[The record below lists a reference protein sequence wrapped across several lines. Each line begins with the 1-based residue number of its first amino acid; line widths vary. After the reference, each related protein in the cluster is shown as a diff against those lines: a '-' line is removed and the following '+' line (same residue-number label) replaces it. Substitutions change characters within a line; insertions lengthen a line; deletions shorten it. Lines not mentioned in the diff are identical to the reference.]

1 MKERFL
7 QNSVSTG
14 MSLKEDPIS
23 FAVSALKVQQPIGE
37 FFVGVLDSKRL
48 CEITHF
54 DVRRILREREFETYL
69 GIQRPLNE
77 KRVKEIQQYV
87 QTVDACFPTAVIL
100 SVNANCAKY
109 DEENRILTLANY
121 EDPEDPERSIFYR
134 QIAKVIDGQH
144 RIEGLKNYNGPSFEV
159 NVSIF
164 VEIDVAEE
172 AYIFSTVNLAQT
184 KVNKSLAYDLFDL
197 ARSRSP
203 QKLCH
208 NIAVALD
215 QDEKGPFYHRIKRLG
230 VATEGRFNEMLTQ
243 ATFVEALIG
252 YISLNPVHDRD
263 LYIRGKVP
271 VKAGAQESRLLI
283 FRNMMIDKQDM
294 QIADVLWNYFDAVRS
309 KWPTAWSS
317 TGYGLILNRTNGFR
331 ALMKFLRPAYLYLVR
346 PGEVPKRAQFDKVF
360 QRIQM
365 NDDEFTTDN
374 FKPGTSGEVALYN
387 ALKTR
392 SGI

>member
-1 MKERFL
+1 
-7 QNSVSTG
+7 
-14 MSLKEDPIS
+14 MSLKDDPNVREDPKS
-23 FAVSALKVQQPIGE
+23 FSIPVLKLRQPIGE

-48 CEITHF
+48 CEITYF

-77 KRVKEIQQYV
+77 KRVVEIQQFV

-100 SVNANCAKY
+100 SVSANCAKY
-109 DEENRILTLANY
+109 DEEHQLLTLSNY
-121 EDPEDPERSIFYR
+121 QDPEDPEKKIFYR
-134 QIAKVIDGQH
+134 EIARVIDGQH
-144 RIEGLKNYNGPSFEV
+144 RIEGLKNYDGPSFDV

-172 AYIFSTVNLAQT
+172 GYIFSTVNLAQT

-215 QDEKGPFYHRIKRLG
+215 IDSKSPFYQRIKRLG

-243 ATFVEALIG
+243 ATFVEALMN
-252 YISLNPVHDRD
+252 YMSLNPVSDRD
-263 LYIRGKVP
+263 VYVRGRVP
-271 VKAGAQESRLLI
+271 IKAGASDLKRLI
-283 FRNMMIDKQDM
+283 FRNMMIDKRDL
-294 QIADVLWNYFDAVRS
+294 QIADVIWNYFDSVRS
-309 KWPTAWSS
+309 KWPNAWNAMGS
-317 TGYGLILNRTNGFR
+317 GLILNKTNGFR
-331 ALMKFLRPAYLYLVR
+331 ALMRFLRPAYLYLVG
-346 PGEVPKRAQFDKVF
+346 PGDVPSKNDFMKIFAQ
-360 QRIQM
+360 IQM

-374 FKPGTSGEVALYN
+374 FKPGTSGEVALFN
-387 ALKTR
+387 ALIAR
-392 SGI
+392 CPISLPQ

>member
-1 MKERFL
+1 MNLR
-7 QNSVSTG
+7 
-14 MSLKEDPIS
+14 EDPIS
-23 FAVSALKVQQPIGE
+23 FTVSVLKVRQPIGE

-77 KRVKEIQQYV
+77 TRVEQIREYV
-87 QTVDACFPTAVIL
+87 QTADACFPTAVVL

-109 DEENRILTLANY
+109 DEKNRVLTLTNY
-121 EDPEDPERSIFYR
+121 DDPEDPERSILYR

-144 RIEGLKNYNGPSFEV
+144 RIEGLKGHDGSTFDI

-164 VEIDVAEE
+164 IEIDVAEE

-208 NIAVALD
+208 NIAVALN

-230 VATEGRFNEMLTQ
+230 VATEGVFNETLTQ

-252 YISLNPVHDRD
+252 YISLNPVRDRD
-263 LYIRGKVP
+263 LYIRDRVP
-271 VKAGAQESRLLI
+271 VKAGAQESRQLI
-283 FRNMMIDKQDM
+283 FRNMMIDKRDM
-294 QIADVLWNYFDAVRS
+294 EIADVLWNYFDAVRS
-309 KWPTAWSS
+309 KWPTAWGS

-331 ALMKFLRPAYLYLVR
+331 ALMRFLRPAYLYVVG
-346 PGEVPKRAQFDKVF
+346 PGEVPTRAQFDKVF
-360 QRIQM
+360 ERIQIK
-365 NDDEFTTDN
+365 DDEFNTDN

-387 ALKTR
+387 TLKTR

>member
-1 MKERFL
+1 MTLK
-7 QNSVSTG
+7 G
-14 MSLKEDPIS
+14 PMSFSIC
-23 FAVSALKVQQPIGE
+23 ALKVQQPIGD

-48 CEITHF
+48 CDITHF
-54 DVRRILREREFETYL
+54 DVRRILHEREFETYL

-87 QTVDACFPTAVIL
+87 QTVDACFPTAIVL
-100 SVNANCAKY
+100 SVSANCAKY
-109 DEENRILTLANY
+109 DEGNRLLTLSSY
-121 EDPEDPERSIFYR
+121 EDPEDTGKNILYR
-134 QIAKVIDGQH
+134 EIAKVIDGQH
-144 RIEGLKNYNGPSFEV
+144 RIEGLKDFKGPSFDL

-164 VEIDVAEE
+164 VEIDIAEE

-184 KVNKSLAYDLFDL
+184 KVNRSLAYDLFDL

-215 QDEKGPFYHRIKRLG
+215 QDVKSPFYHRIKRLG
-230 VATEGRFNEMLTQ
+230 VATEGRFNETLTQ
-243 ATFVEALIG
+243 ATFVEALID
-252 YISLNPVHDRD
+252 YISLNPGHDRD

-271 VKAGAQESRLLI
+271 SKSGAQESRLLI
-283 FRNMMIDKQDM
+283 FRNMMIDKRDM
-294 QIADVLWNYFDAVRS
+294 EIADVLWTYFDAVRS
-309 KWPTAWSS
+309 KWPTAWNS

-331 ALMKFLRPAYLYLVR
+331 ALMRFLRPAYLYLVG
-346 PGEVPKRAQFDKVF
+346 PGEVPTRAQFDQVF

-365 NDDEFTTDN
+365 TDNEFTSDN

-387 ALKTR
+387 TLKAQ
-392 SGI
+392 SAI

>member
-1 MKERFL
+1 
-7 QNSVSTG
+7 

-23 FAVSALKVQQPIGE
+23 FTMAALRIQQPIGE

-54 DVRRILREREFETYL
+54 DVRRILRERDFESYL
-69 GIQRPLNE
+69 GIQRPLNQ

-100 SVNANCAKY
+100 SVSANCAQY
-109 DEENRILTLANY
+109 DAESRVLTLGNY
-121 EDPEDPERSIFYR
+121 EDPEDPERTIFYR

-144 RIEGLKNYNGPSFEV
+144 RIEGLKDYSGPTFDV

-215 QDEKGPFYHRIKRLG
+215 QDEKSPFYHRIKRLG
-230 VATEGRFNEMLTQ
+230 VATEGRFNETLTQ

-263 LYIRGKVP
+263 QYIRGKVP
-271 VKAGAQESRLLI
+271 AKAGAQESRLLI
-283 FRNMMIDKQDM
+283 FRNMMIDKRDL

-309 KWPTAWSS
+309 KWPTAWSA
-317 TGYGLILNRTNGFR
+317 TGSGLILNKTNGFR
-331 ALMKFLRPAYLYLVR
+331 GLMRFLRVAYLHLVG
-346 PGEVPKRAQFDKVF
+346 PGEVPTSAKFATVF
-360 QRIQM
+360 NRVQM
-365 NDDEFTTDN
+365 ADADFNTDN

-387 ALKTR
+387 ALKAA

>member
-1 MKERFL
+1 
-7 QNSVSTG
+7 
-14 MSLKEDPIS
+14 MSPREDPIS
-23 FAVSALKVQQPIGE
+23 FKIPVLQVQQPIGQ

-77 KRVKEIQQYV
+77 KRVKEIEQYV

-100 SVNANCAKY
+100 SVNANCAEY
-109 DEENRILTLANY
+109 EEKSRLLTLSNY
-121 EDPEDPERSIFYR
+121 EDSEDPERSVLYR
-134 QIAKVIDGQH
+134 QIAKVLDGQH
-144 RIEGLKNYNGPSFEV
+144 RIEGLKNYNGPHFDV

-184 KVNKSLAYDLFDL
+184 KVNKSLAYDLYDL

-215 QDEKGPFYHRIKRLG
+215 QDEKSPFYHKIKRLG
-230 VATEGRFNEMLTQ
+230 VATEGRFNETLTQ
-243 ATFVEALIG
+243 ATFVESLIG

-263 LYIRGKVP
+263 LYIRGKDP
-271 VKAGAQESRLLI
+271 VKAGGHESKTLI
-283 FRNMMIDKQDM
+283 FRNMMIDKLDM
-294 QIADVLWNYFDAVRS
+294 KIADVMWNYFDAVRS
-309 KWPTAWSS
+309 KWPTAWNS
-317 TGYGLILNRTNGFR
+317 TGSGLILSRTNGFR
-331 ALMKFLRPAYLYLVR
+331 ALMRFLRPAYLYLVG
-346 PGEVPKRAQFDKVF
+346 PGQVPTREQFLTLFK
-360 QRIQM
+360 RIQM
-365 NDDEFTTDN
+365 DDAEFNTDN
-374 FKPGTSGEVALYN
+374 FKPGTSGEVTLYN
-387 ALKTR
+387 ALKTKC
-392 SGI
+392 GII

>member
-1 MKERFL
+1 
-7 QNSVSTG
+7 

-23 FAVSALKVQQPIGE
+23 FTMAALRIQQPIGE

-54 DVRRILREREFETYL
+54 DVRRILRERDFESYL
-69 GIQRPLNE
+69 GIQRPLNQ

-100 SVNANCAKY
+100 SVSANCAQY
-109 DEENRILTLANY
+109 DAESRVLTLGNY
-121 EDPEDPERSIFYR
+121 EDPEDPERTIFYR

-144 RIEGLKNYNGPSFEV
+144 RIEGLKNYMGTNFDV

-164 VEIDVAEE
+164 VEIDVAQE

-184 KVNKSLAYDLFDL
+184 KVNRSLAYDLFDL

-215 QDEKGPFYHRIKRLG
+215 QDEKSPFYHRIKRLG
-230 VATEGRFNEMLTQ
+230 VATEGRFNETLTQ

-263 LYIRGKVP
+263 QYIRGKVP
-271 VKAGAQESRLLI
+271 AKAGAQESRLMI
-283 FRNMMIDKQDM
+283 FRNMMIDKRDL

-309 KWPTAWSS
+309 KWPTAWSA
-317 TGYGLILNRTNGFR
+317 TGSGLILNKTNGFR
-331 ALMKFLRPAYLYLVR
+331 ALMKFLRPAYLYLVG
-346 PGEVPKRAQFDKVF
+346 PGEVPTSAKFATVF
-360 QRIQM
+360 NRVQM
-365 NDDEFTTDN
+365 ADADFNTDN

-387 ALKTR
+387 ALKAA